1 MSAPIPAY
9 PASKTIANV
18 SFDRFRCHR
27 GDGDMWPITWADD
40 DNLYGAAGDNSA
52 SPMNFWRIPFRS
64 DEPFWGTGW
73 GVYLEQVRIQCRLTP
88 RFTARNQRCI

>member
-52 SPMNFWRIPFRS
+52 SPMNFWRIRLRS
-64 DEPFWGTGW
+64 DGTFLGD
-73 GVYLEQVRIQCRLTP
+73 RLGCLSGTS
-88 RFTARNQRCI
+88 ASNAD